1 MERMRWNDIWPR
13 KGQPVVVALGCFD
26 GLHQGHRA
34 LMRHTEELAASCGAR
49 PVMISFEP
57 HPTRVLKELTPVRL
71 IYGLEEKEWVLTE
84 KEKQWSLVLLHFEP
98 ALSNMEPEEFV
109 RIILWQNFGA
119 AGVVIGENFRFGK
132 GNQGNAQTMRRLCAE
147 LGIQCEIVPQVED
160 EKGRISS
167 TRVRKCLE
175 NGQME
180 EANRL
185 LSRPYFMLGSV
196 SHGRGIGHK
205 ALIPTVNLMLSEE
218 RQYPAGGVYVTRTYT
233 EQGVYQS
240 VSNIG
245 HNPTVGEG
253 ISLRCET
260 YLLDCSAD
268 LYGQK
273 VRVEFYRHLRP
284 EYRFTSMEELH
295 EQQMLDIQNVRAYFA
310 EEKGNES

>member
-160 EKGRISS
+160 EKGRIS
-167 TRVRKCLE
+167 R
-175 NGQME
+175 
-180 EANRL
+180 
-185 LSRPYFMLGSV
+185 RPGS
-196 SHGRGIGHK
+196 K
-205 ALIPTVNLMLSEE
+205 MP
-218 RQYPAGGVYVTRTYT
+218 
-233 EQGVYQS
+233 
-240 VSNIG
+240 
-245 HNPTVGEG
+245 
-253 ISLRCET
+253 
-260 YLLDCSAD
+260 
-268 LYGQK
+268 
-273 VRVEFYRHLRP
+273 
-284 EYRFTSMEELH
+284 
-295 EQQMLDIQNVRAYFA
+295 
-310 EEKGNES
+310 